1 MLHIGALQCLC
12 YSNHIPFR
20 FVVHL
25 LMFWQLR
32 CLIHR
37 IREINKRNNF
47 GTITLL
53 KECKVLHFG
62 DRLVG
67 LHTPYTVCILLY
79 TILLKSTMC
88 YCYKKNVHVHFISRM
103 MKMDILYHVF
113 CFFYI
118 ECYSMPLVWAYL
130 SSLQSPA
137 SYLTFNLWRTPPPD
151 SDLPSSLQSPACCF
165 WSFASRGSS
174 QWVVSEV
181 WLKTETYGH
190 LE

>member
-53 KECKVLHFG
+53 KECQVLHFG
-62 DRLVG
+62 DRLVE

-137 SYLTFNLWRTPPPD
+137 SYLTFNLWRTPPPPTVTYRHHY
-151 SDLPSSLQSPACCF
+151 SPLPAVSGASPVGGLASE
-165 WSFASRGSS
+165 WSQRCGWK
-174 QWVVSEV
+174 QKHTV
-181 WLKTETYGH
+181 T
-190 LE
+190 